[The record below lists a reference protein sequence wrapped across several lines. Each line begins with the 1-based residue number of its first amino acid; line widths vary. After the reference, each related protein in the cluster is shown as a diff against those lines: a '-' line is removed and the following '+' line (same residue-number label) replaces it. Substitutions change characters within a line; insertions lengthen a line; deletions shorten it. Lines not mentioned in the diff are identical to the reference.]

1 MAHHILDAKPTV
13 SPASTAEDFRSAWT
27 RSAAAERASLRG
39 VDGPADAGVGP
50 STPAGGSPSASA
62 GGGKRSKG
70 ADRGGPKAPGE
81 SGEPSHPV
89 ESGSGG
95 DEGLAET
102 DADEN
107 MNRREYEPP
116 PPSFADAEAAVL
128 AMDQRPAIDQVDP
141 VARKRSRARLASSLR
156 KIRKLEASAQ
166 AATARAAT
174 AKNSLGVLQGH
185 RATFQITRRETV
197 LGRSTEDQKVD
208 VDLAEEGN
216 ASKVSRQH
224 AFIKLRWNGEFVL
237 RNVGK
242 RHVWINNVAV
252 ESGRRASLAPHSLI
266 EVGGLRLM
274 FLPNPTL
281 VRASE
286 PEPF

>member
-39 VDGPADAGVGP
+39 VDGPADAGAGP

-70 ADRGGPKAPGE
+70 ADRGGPKAVE
-81 SGEPSHPV
+81 SGEPSRV

-102 DADEN
+102 DADET
-107 MNRREYEPP
+107 PP

-128 AMDQRPAIDQVDP
+128 AMDPRPAIDQVDP

>member
-1 MAHHILDAKPTV
+1 MARHIIDAKPTV

-27 RSAAAERASLRG
+27 RLAAAERASLRG

-50 STPAGGSPSASA
+50 ATPAGGSPSAS
-62 GGGKRSKG
+62 GKRPRRSPS
-70 ADRGGPKAPGE
+70 GG
-81 SGEPSHPV
+81 
-89 ESGSGG
+89 GSGG
-95 DEGLAET
+95 DDPADGGRNTAGASGPGDET
-102 DADEN
+102 DADET
-107 MNRREYEPP
+107 PP
-116 PPSFADAEAAVL
+116 PSSFADAEAAVL
-128 AMDQRPAIDQVDP
+128 AMDPRPARDQVDP
-141 VARKRSRARLASSLR
+141 AARKRSRARLASSLR
-156 KIRKLEASAQ
+156 KIRKLESSAQ

-224 AFIKLRWNGEFVL
+224 AFVKLRWNGEFVL

>member
-1 MAHHILDAKPTV
+1 MARHILDAKPTV

-39 VDGPADAGVGP
+39 VDGPPDAGVGP
-50 STPAGGSPSASA
+50 ATPAGGSPSASGKRPRRSPSGDDPA
-62 GGGKRSKG
+62 GGGRDTAG
-70 ADRGGPKAPGE
+70 
-81 SGEPSHPV
+81 
-89 ESGSGG
+89 GSGPG
-95 DEGLAET
+95 DET
-102 DADEN
+102 DADETT
-107 MNRREYEPP
+107 PP

-128 AMDQRPAIDQVDP
+128 AMDPRPARDQVDP
-141 VARKRSRARLASSLR
+141 AARGRSRARLASSLR
-156 KIRKLEASAQ
+156 MIRKLESSAQ

-185 RATFQITRRETV
+185 RATYQITRRETV

-224 AFIKLRWNGEFVL
+224 AFVKLRWNGEFVL

>member
-1 MAHHILDAKPTV
+1 MK
-13 SPASTAEDFRSAWT
+13 
-27 RSAAAERASLRG
+27 AAQ
-39 VDGPADAGVGP
+39 P
-50 STPAGGSPSASA
+50 S
-62 GGGKRSKG
+62 R
-70 ADRGGPKAPGE
+70 
-81 SGEPSHPV
+81 V

-102 DADEN
+102 DADET
-107 MNRREYEPP
+107 PP

-128 AMDQRPAIDQVDP
+128 AMDPRPAIDQVDP

>member
-1 MAHHILDAKPTV
+1 MARHILDAKPTV

-39 VDGPADAGVGP
+39 VDGPADAGAGP
-50 STPAGGSPSASA
+50 ATPAGGSPSASA
-62 GGGKRSKG
+62 GGKRPRRS
-70 ADRGGPKAPGE
+70 P
-81 SGEPSHPV
+81 SG
-89 ESGSGG
+89 GSGG
-95 DEGLAET
+95 DDLADRGTAGTAGARGDETPPAET
-102 DADEN
+102 DADETT
-107 MNRREYEPP
+107 P

-128 AMDQRPAIDQVDP
+128 AMDPRPARDQVDP
-141 VARKRSRARLASSLR
+141 VARKRSRTQLAAALR

>member
-1 MAHHILDAKPTV
+1 MARHILDAKPTV

-62 GGGKRSKG
+62 GGGKRLKG
-70 ADRGGPKAPGE
+70 ADRGSKAVDE
-81 SGEPSHPV
+81 SGEPSP
-89 ESGSGG
+89 SGGGSGG
-95 DEGLAET
+95 DEPAET
-102 DADEN
+102 DADDTT
-107 MNRREYEPP
+107 P

-128 AMDQRPAIDQVDP
+128 AMDPRPARDQVDP

>member
-70 ADRGGPKAPGE
+70 ADRGGPKAVE
-81 SGEPSHPV
+81 SGEPSRV

-102 DADEN
+102 DADET
-107 MNRREYEPP
+107 PP

-128 AMDQRPAIDQVDP
+128 AMDPRPAIDQVDP

-281 VRASE
+281 VRAS
-286 PEPF
+286 